1 VRCQDNGQISWA
13 TCVPA
18 NTCRR
23 RRDSITQHIVDDD
36 PTMPAV
42 EMVSHFAFC
51 PPAVFLPKDRSALAL
66 CGVLPIFLAAENIA
80 LTRGAS
86 AK

>member
-1 VRCQDNGQISWA
+1 
-13 TCVPA
+13 
-18 NTCRR
+18 
-23 RRDSITQHIVDDD
+23 
-36 PTMPAV
+36 MPAV